1 MSKQEADTIFVE
13 MLPFFERMATGTAI
27 KLNKQLE
34 THLVTNEAYLHMFK
48 NLDSIQTEKDLQK
61 LVVNFIVK
69 NIGWTNSQ
77 INKQER
83 LSIHDELIQDDENE
97 ESNKLEDKS
106 DLDLEQKIEIERWYT
121 EKLAL
126 LQMYRQQE
134 TDKVKQ
140 IIFDCYFNKGITKG
154 IAMAKHLGIN
164 KNAGCQL
171 VKQMKQD
178 IKEYANKNK
187 NNIK

>member
-1 MSKQEADTIFVE
+1 MSKQEADNIFVE
-13 MLPFFERMATGTAI
+13 MLPFFERMAKGTAV
-27 KLNKQLE
+27 KLNKNLE
-34 THLVTNEAYLHMFK
+34 THLVTNEAYIHMVK
-48 NLDSIQTEKDLQK
+48 HIETINTEKDLQK

-83 LSIHDELIQDDENE
+83 LSIHNELILNDDE
-97 ESNKLEDKS
+97 ESDEIQDNS

-121 EKLAL
+121 EKLSL
-126 LQMYRQQE
+126 LQMYRAQE

-171 VKQMKQD
+171 VKQMKAD